1 MYLINLPIF
10 SSFKIFSLFLCKSLN
25 MNGSSIKNVYKEIF
39 KSYDNPSLENHIE
52 KIIESDIFLPYSSTF
67 FCITNTQSLTFE
79 YISKNM
85 SACLGL
91 DKKTLESKGMRYFWS
106 RMHPNDLE
114 EWLQAL
120 NELMSFTLKNTNI
133 DDRRRMSYTW
143 NYRLKNSKDDY
154 VNIVQNTTPLGF
166 DSDDKP
172 IIGLAHYTVLSPEIK
187 LQVCATAKLLNEKD
201 EYETIY
207 FNNFSQKLLSE
218 GISNRERDIVRL
230 LVLNYSSKQ
239 IGDKLNISPNTVD
252 THRRN
257 ILKKLNISST
267 GELIGMLKMNEHF
280 I

>member
-1 MYLINLPIF
+1 
-10 SSFKIFSLFLCKSLN
+10 
-25 MNGSSIKNVYKEIF
+25 MNGSSIKNIYQEIF
-39 KSYDNPSLENHIE
+39 KSYDNPLLEKHIK
-52 KIIESDIFLPYSSTF
+52 KIIELDDFLPYSSTF
-67 FCITNTQSLTFE
+67 FCITNTQALTFE

-85 SACLGL
+85 SACLGFE
-91 DKKTLESKGMRYFWS
+91 KKDLQNQGMRYLWG
-106 RMHPNDLE
+106 RMHPKDLE

-120 NELMSFTLKNTNI
+120 NELMDFTLNSTNI
-133 DDRRRMSYTW
+133 NDRRRMSYTW
-143 NYRLKNSKDDY
+143 NYRLKNLNDNY

-172 IIGLAHYTVLSPEIK
+172 IIGLAHYTVLEPEIK
-187 LQVCATAKLLNEKD
+187 LQVCASARILNEKN

-218 GISNRERDIVRL
+218 GLSNRERDIVRL
-230 LVLNYSSKQ
+230 LVLSYTSKQ

-257 ILKKLNISST
+257 ILRKLNISST
-267 GELIGMLKMNEHF
+267 GELIGMLKMHKNF

>member
-1 MYLINLPIF
+1 
-10 SSFKIFSLFLCKSLN
+10 

-39 KSYDNPSLENHIE
+39 KSYNNPSLEKHIE
-52 KIIESDIFLPYSSTF
+52 KIIELDTFLPYSSTF
-67 FCITNTQSLTFE
+67 FCITNTQTLTFE

-91 DKKTLESKGMRYFWS
+91 DKKDLVRQGMRFFWG
-106 RMHPNDLE
+106 RMHPKDLE
-114 EWLQAL
+114 HWLTAL
-120 NELMSFTLKNTNI
+120 NELMEFTLNNTKI
-133 DDRRRMSYTW
+133 DERRRMSYTW
-143 NYRLKNSKDDY
+143 NYRLKNSNQDY

-166 DSDDKP
+166 DSDFKP

-187 LQVCATAKLLNEKD
+187 LQVCASAKLLNEKN

-218 GISNRERDIVRL
+218 GLSNRERDIVRL
-230 LVLNYSSKQ
+230 LVLSYTSKQ
-239 IGDKLNISPNTVD
+239 IADKLSISPNTVD

-267 GELIGMLKMNEHF
+267 GELIGMLKMHKNF